1 MTTKTPALSTQL
13 KTAKAEIKTLE
24 EKVVKLSK
32 ELENTTSYKETWYKK
47 SNELEKEIESVLY
60 SYNFLEKEINTIR
73 DNQPT
78 IIEQILLDFF
88 LSNYKIKN
96 K

>member
-32 ELENTTSYKETWYKK
+32 ELENTTSYKETWYK
-47 SNELEKEIESVLY
+47 I
-60 SYNFLEKEINTIR
+60 
-73 DNQPT
+73 D
-78 IIEQILLDFF
+78 ILIC
-88 LSNYKIKN
+88 K
-96 K
+96 